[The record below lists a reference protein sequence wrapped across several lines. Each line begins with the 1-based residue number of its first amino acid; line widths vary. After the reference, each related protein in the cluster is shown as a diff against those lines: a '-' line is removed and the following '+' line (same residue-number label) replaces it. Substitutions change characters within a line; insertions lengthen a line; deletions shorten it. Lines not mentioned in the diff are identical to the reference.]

1 LLCISETGTTT
12 AGKMEQLEYGAN
24 AHSIVPDHV
33 AGALHK
39 DEYSGEN
46 IFWFYSHI
54 GILIVVKAAGHTFV
68 T

>member
-1 LLCISETGTTT
+1 
-12 AGKMEQLEYGAN
+12 MEQLEYGAN

-33 AGALHK
+33 AGALDK

-46 IFWFYSHI
+46 VCLFYSHI

>member
-1 LLCISETGTTT
+1 MLCISETGTTA

-33 AGALHK
+33 AGALDK
-39 DEYSGEN
+39 DEYSGDN
-46 IFWFYSHI
+46 VCLFYSHI